1 MFKRLYRLL
10 GAVLRTGVADE
21 AVVAVAVA
29 VAVVVAVAVGAVG
42 AWVDVSTIGLLWAR
56 ARWSRAQYSNQIL
69 PLTCVFV
76 VAGGVVVIAKALLP

>member
-10 GAVLRTGVADE
+10 GAVLRTGVADD
-21 AVVAVAVA
+21 AVV
-29 VAVVVAVAVGAVG
+29 AVG

-69 PLTCVFV
+69 PLNCVFV
-76 VAGGVVVIAKALLP
+76 VAGGVVVIAKTLLS